1 MAVKTK
7 ITDSFTLTADDG
19 EVYQVEEHTRY
30 TVKRLPG
37 GSREEL
43 GASYLKTEDG
53 RGVTRNSD
61 NTYSIPSLGI
71 KAVR

>member
-1 MAVKTK
+1 MTIKTK

-19 EVYQVEEHTRY
+19 EVYQVQEHTRY
-30 TVKRLPG
+30 SVKRLSG
-37 GSREEL
+37 GNREEL

-53 RGVTRNSD
+53 RGVVKSPNGS
-61 NTYSIPSLGI
+61 YSIPSLGI